1 MFQKKKKPINLCRPE
16 SLNLKKDLYLRLNK
30 QEKNMSFL
38 DMILGALLAFGLY
51 KGIKN
56 GLFVEVASFV
66 SLVLGIYI
74 AIKFS
79 SFMKEIIMKHVS
91 WNPNTIQAT
100 AFILT
105 FILVVIGVYF
115 LAKILTGIAD
125 FAFLGWANKLGG
137 GFFRVL
143 KTILIMS
150 IFIALFEKIN
160 FNETFAKKET
170 LDQSI
175 FYNPIKKVAAFV
187 FPSIEKWYD
196 TFKEDPAKKSDES
209 SEAETTK
216 E

>member
-1 MFQKKKKPINLCRPE
+1 MSLFDIIFGVILCY
-16 SLNLKKDLYLRLNK
+16 S
-30 QEKNMSFL
+30 
-38 DMILGALLAFGLY
+38 LY

-56 GLFVEVASFV
+56 GLFVEIASFV
-66 SLVLGIYI
+66 SLLLGIYI

-79 SFMKEIIMKHVS
+79 FLMKEIIGKHVS
-91 WNPNTIQAT
+91 WNPNTIQVT

-105 FILVVIGVYF
+105 FILVVVGVYF

-150 IFIALFEKIN
+150 IFIAFFEKIN
-160 FNETFAKKET
+160 FNNTFAKKET
-170 LDQSI
+170 LDNSI
-175 FYNPIKKVAAFV
+175 FYNPVKKVAAFV
-187 FPSIEKWYD
+187 YPSIEKWYD
-196 TFKEDPAKKSDES
+196 TFKKEHAKN
-209 SEAETTK
+209 SEETSKK

>member
-1 MFQKKKKPINLCRPE
+1 
-16 SLNLKKDLYLRLNK
+16 
-30 QEKNMSFL
+30 MSFL
-38 DMILGALLAFGLY
+38 DMILGALLAFSLY

-66 SLVLGIYI
+66 SLLLGIYL

-79 SFMKEIIMKHVS
+79 SLMKEIIVKHVS
-91 WNPNTIQAT
+91 WNPSTIQVT
-100 AFILT
+100 AFLLT

-143 KTILIMS
+143 KTILILS
-150 IFIALFEKIN
+150 IIIALFEKIN
-160 FNETFAKKET
+160 FNNTFAKQET
-170 LDQSI
+170 LDKSF
-175 FYNPIKKVAAFV
+175 FYNPVKKVAAFAY
-187 FPSIEKWYD
+187 PSIEKWYD
-196 TFKEDPAKKSDES
+196 TFKESQADKPKET
-209 SEAETTK
+209 TTK

>member
-1 MFQKKKKPINLCRPE
+1 MLF
-16 SLNLKKDLYLRLNK
+16 
-30 QEKNMSFL
+30 
-38 DMILGALLAFGLY
+38 GALLAFSLY

-56 GLFVEVASFV
+56 GLFVEVASFF
-66 SLVLGIYI
+66 SLLLGIYI

-79 SFMKEIIMKHVS
+79 SFMKELIMKHVS
-91 WNPNTIQAT
+91 WNPNTIQIT
-100 AFILT
+100 AFVLT

-137 GFFRVL
+137 GFFRIL
-143 KTILIMS
+143 KTILILS
-150 IFIALFEKIN
+150 IFIALFEKMN

-170 LDQSI
+170 LDKYY

-187 FPSIEKWYD
+187 YPSIEKWYD
-196 TFKEDPAKKSDES
+196 VFKEEHAKS
-209 SEAETTK
+209 SEEKSTETSEK

>member
-1 MFQKKKKPINLCRPE
+1 MSLFDIIFGGILCY
-16 SLNLKKDLYLRLNK
+16 S
-30 QEKNMSFL
+30 
-38 DMILGALLAFGLY
+38 LY

-56 GLFVEVASFV
+56 GLFVEVASFI
-66 SLVLGIYI
+66 SLLLGIYL

-79 SFMKEIIMKHVS
+79 SIMKEMIMKHVS
-91 WNPNTIQAT
+91 WNPNTIQIT

-160 FNETFAKKET
+160 FNNTFAKQET
-170 LDQSI
+170 LDKSI
-175 FYNPIKKVAAFV
+175 FYNPVKKVAAFV
-187 FPSIEKWYD
+187 YPSIEKWYES
-196 TFKEDPAKKSDES
+196 FKKENAKKTDET
-209 SEAETTK
+209 SETEK

>member
-1 MFQKKKKPINLCRPE
+1 MNLCRPE
-16 SLNLKKDLYLRLNK
+16 FLNLKKDLYLRLNK

-143 KTILIMS
+143 KIILIMS

-196 TFKEDPAKKSDES
+196 TFKEDHAKKSDES
-209 SEAETTK
+209 PEAETTK

>member
-1 MFQKKKKPINLCRPE
+1 MKTE
-16 SLNLKKDLYLRLNK
+16 
-30 QEKNMSFL
+30 NMSFF
-38 DMILGALLAFGLY
+38 DIIVAALLAFSLY
-51 KGIKN
+51 KGIQN
-56 GLFVEVASFV
+56 GLFVEIASFI
-66 SLVLGIYI
+66 SLLLGIYI

-79 SFMKEIIMKHVS
+79 SFMKELIMKHVS
-91 WNPNTIQAT
+91 WNPNTIQVT

-137 GFFRVL
+137 GFFRIL

-150 IFIALFEKIN
+150 IFIALFEKMN

-170 LDQSI
+170 LDKYY

-187 FPSIEKWYD
+187 YPSIEKWYD
-196 TFKEDPAKKSDES
+196 TFKEHAKS
-209 SEAETTK
+209 SEEKSNKTTIEK

>member
-1 MFQKKKKPINLCRPE
+1 VFQKKKKPINLCRSE

-196 TFKEDPAKKSDES
+196 TFKEDHAKKSDES
-209 SEAETTK
+209 PEAETTK

>member
-1 MFQKKKKPINLCRPE
+1 
-16 SLNLKKDLYLRLNK
+16 LRLIK
-30 QEKNMSFL
+30 HQTQNMSFF
-38 DMILGALLAFGLY
+38 DIIVGALLCYSLY

-56 GLFVEVASFV
+56 GLFVEVASFI
-66 SLVLGIYI
+66 SLLLGIYL

-79 SFMKEIIMKHVS
+79 SLMTEMISKHVS
-91 WNPNTIQAT
+91 WNPTNIQIT

-125 FAFLGWANKLGG
+125 FAMLGWMNKLGG

-143 KTILIMS
+143 KTILILS

-160 FNETFAKKET
+160 FNNTFAKKET
-170 LDQSI
+170 LDKSI
-175 FYNPIKKVAAFV
+175 FYNPVKKVAAFV
-187 FPSIEKWYD
+187 YPSIEKWYES
-196 TFKEDPAKKSDES
+196 FKKDHSQKPEEKEN
-209 SEAETTK
+209 SEK

>member
-1 MFQKKKKPINLCRPE
+1 
-16 SLNLKKDLYLRLNK
+16 
-30 QEKNMSFL
+30 MSFF
-38 DMILGALLAFGLY
+38 DIIVAALLAFSLY

-56 GLFVEVASFV
+56 GLFVEVASFI
-66 SLVLGIYI
+66 SLLLGIYL

-79 SFMKEIIMKHVS
+79 SIMKEMIMKHVS
-91 WNPNTIQAT
+91 WNPNTIQIT

-160 FNETFAKKET
+160 FNNTFAKQET
-170 LDQSI
+170 LDKSI
-175 FYNPIKKVAAFV
+175 FYNPVKKVAAFV
-187 FPSIEKWYD
+187 YPSIEKWYES
-196 TFKEDPAKKSDES
+196 FKKENTKKTDET
-209 SEAETTK
+209 SETEK
-216 E
+216 

>member
-1 MFQKKKKPINLCRPE
+1 M
-16 SLNLKKDLYLRLNK
+16 SL
-30 QEKNMSFL
+30 F
-38 DMILGALLAFGLY
+38 DMIFGALLAFSLY

-56 GLFVEVASFV
+56 GLFVEIASFI
-66 SLVLGIYI
+66 SLLLGIYI

-79 SFMKEIIMKHVS
+79 SFMKELIMKHVS
-91 WNPNTIQAT
+91 WNPNTIQVT

-137 GFFRVL
+137 GFFRIL
-143 KTILIMS
+143 KMILIMS

-170 LDQSI
+170 LDKSI
-175 FYNPIKKVAAFV
+175 FYNPVKKVAAFV
-187 FPSIEKWYD
+187 YPSIEKWYEN
-196 TFKEDPAKKSDES
+196 FKEEHDKKS
-209 SEAETTK
+209 AEENKTETEK